1 MLPVP
6 PVLMARRGAQSAESS
21 ESTFAGILRR
31 RSAMLVYR
39 ARSLS
44 RFVLTFEAWASPDFL
59 DRARSLCAPGTA
71 QPLPIQTSSRER
83 DGPVP

>member
-21 ESTFAGILRR
+21 ESTFAGIL
-31 RSAMLVYR
+31 LVYR

-59 DRARSLCAPGTA
+59 DCAPGTA